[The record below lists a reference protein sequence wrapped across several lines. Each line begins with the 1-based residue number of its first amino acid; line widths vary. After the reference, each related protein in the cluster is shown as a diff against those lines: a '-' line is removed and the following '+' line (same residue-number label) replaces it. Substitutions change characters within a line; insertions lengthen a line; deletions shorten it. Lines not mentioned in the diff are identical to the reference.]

1 MISSG
6 ANATGTTIYIA
17 NLMIIS
23 SDGTLHT
30 QTMQRPRNNS
40 PPSRQIPRFD
50 NIDVSTSS
58 VQPQAAIAGDKLA
71 PLKFPISTQRLF
83 TPTWPTPTRC
93 SVSCAQYGTW
103 NLRSTF
109 YFASV
114 YSLTHPVQPHQ
125 RPKIPLPALLNPY
138 LLPTLHKT
146 PQALVPVLR
155 RPRSSSLPPAQRA
168 SDRVRVR
175 PRLQLHHGY

>member
-6 ANATGTTIYIA
+6 ANATGTTNIHRHFDDNIIRLHPPHA
-17 NLMIIS
+17 NHAGIPAII
-23 SDGTLHT
+23 LH
-30 QTMQRPRNNS
+30 RHDR
-40 PPSRQIPRFD
+40 IPQFD

-58 VQPQAAIAGDKLA
+58 VQPQAAIAGDKL
-71 PLKFPISTQRLF
+71 KFPISTQRLF
-83 TPTWPTPTRC
+83 TTTWPTPTRC

-125 RPKIPLPALLNPY
+125 RPKIPLPALLNPN

-155 RPRSSSLPPAQRA
+155 RPRPSRLPPPQRA
-168 SDRVRVR
+168 SDRVCVR